1 MFNIIFQ
8 SLFFFLPA
16 YISNA
21 VPVFLEKLHWFEFLR
36 VPVDFG
42 HRLRGNYLFGSTKTF
57 RGIIGGAIGGIF
69 TIFLQALL
77 YNYVPASHGWFLLPY
92 DLPNILWL
100 GFLLGIGEGLGDLI
114 KSFFKRRLQLAS
126 SAPSF
131 PLDQMSF
138 LGALGLSLL
147 YFFPS
152 PFHILS
158 ILIISPLVPLI
169 ANLLAY
175 KVGWKKVWW

>member
-1 MFNIIFQ
+1 MFYIVFQ

-21 VPVFLEKLHWFEFLR
+21 VPVFLEKMHWFEFLK

-42 HRLRGNYLFGSTKTF
+42 YKFRGNDLFGSTKTF
-57 RGIIGGAIGGIF
+57 RGIIGGTIGGLL
-69 TIFLQALL
+69 TIYLQSLI
-77 YNYVPASHGWFLLPY
+77 YKHVPGVQGWFLLPY

-114 KSFFKRRLQLAS
+114 KSFFKRRMKLAS

-147 YFFPS
+147 YFLPT

-158 ILIISPLVPLI
+158 IIIISPLVPLI

-175 KVGWKKVWW
+175 RVGWKKVWW